1 MTGAMQIILSGE
13 LHNFIDFCGKARKI
27 DIELEKG
34 KPPEKAVRKVTGLS
48 L

>member
-1 MTGAMQIILSGE
+1 MQIILLGE
-13 LHNFIDFCGKARKI
+13 LNNFIDFCLKASKMNY
-27 DIELEKG
+27 ELEKG